1 MSGVTVGDGMGVA
14 ASTSIASWPA
24 GAAGAG
30 RSVTE
35 APQFAQKCA
44 ALLNSSPQFGHVPPI
59 PGSNTSA
66 SGRDDASA
74 VSSACA
80 SASRPEIRWT
90 LVVSTVA
97 CASTSP
103 PPLRCTS

>member
-1 MSGVTVGDGMGVA
+1 MVGAGVGVA
-14 ASTSIASWPA
+14 ASTSIASWPT

-66 SGRDDASA
+66 SGRGDASA

-90 LVVSTVA
+90 FVVSTVA
-97 CASTSP
+97 CASTFP